1 MITMWPK
8 SAPLHF
14 PHLPTI
20 RPLTLLALL
29 ALLSVLGACSFD
41 YDKVLLTQEEK
52 AEIPD
57 TVLYNL
63 SERVYEDGS
72 KIIEFQSDVVKIFE
86 TRRIQ
91 EIEMLSFT
99 QFDQDGE
106 ISVEGDAT
114 FASRDINNDDILLS
128 GRVNI
133 FITESES
140 HISAEKFLFSP
151 DQDLIWSPDDI
162 EVELT
167 RDDGTLLRGRGFVV
181 DLLLQ
186 EVRFDRGGRGVI
198 TVEEEEES
206 DAEETGSE
214 AAGAEEEEEV

>member
-8 SAPLHF
+8 SAPPHF
-14 PHLPTI
+14 PPLPTI
-20 RPLTLLALL
+20 RPLALL